1 MGWFPGTVPQ
11 GGNTLVVPEG
21 TDELG
26 GGTEQAGDGG
36 NAGVGTKK
44 GQDIVKDK
52 GKGKWVLGGQL
63 GKANTVVPRLTE
75 SLSLDVP
82 RVPNARRFQRGY

>member
-26 GGTEQAGDGG
+26 RGTEQAGDGG

-63 GKANTVVPRLTE
+63 GKANTVVHG
-75 SLSLDVP
+75 
-82 RVPNARRFQRGY
+82 RVVGCVVRVSIVHLRVFL

>member
-1 MGWFPGTVPQ
+1 M
-11 GGNTLVVPEG
+11 VVPEG

-52 GKGKWVLGGQL
+52 GKGKWVLGL
-63 GKANTVVPRLTE
+63 GKANTVVHG
-75 SLSLDVP
+75 
-82 RVPNARRFQRGY
+82 RVVDASSVFCLREYTS

>member
-63 GKANTVVPRLTE
+63 GKANTVVHG
-75 SLSLDVP
+75 
-82 RVPNARRFQRGY
+82 RVVGAMS